1 MSILVFGDAIVG
13 VAWALRYKNITMNLK
28 SDLKNQIFN
37 EYDTNIEIRVN
48 IDQFLVIIDLCFFWV
63 LIKIIINNYPYRM
76 SGMISKSIGIAVVLM
91 VQPIIMY
98 RHGPYVFF
106 HYQNPSI

>member
-37 EYDTNIEIRVN
+37 EYDTNIEI
-48 IDQFLVIIDLCFFWV
+48 Q
-63 LIKIIINNYPYRM
+63 
-76 SGMISKSIGIAVVLM
+76 
-91 VQPIIMY
+91 
-98 RHGPYVFF
+98 
-106 HYQNPSI
+106 